1 MINRGLDW
9 EGLTASEL
17 QKLKGMVDKQK
28 TRRRKIFFPRGDLSS
43 KHTQRVN
50 TVTRSS
56 GDWPSWLRSVGSA
69 PCARSSAH
77 NWVLPFCA
85 ASCKGVNAHLSVAL
99 THALYLMSKAAT
111 STCCNETH
119 GVVVLSGWCLFH
131 FLENVAAW
139 IWLCVAAKQHW
150 TFSLSQWVIMKYDNP
165 PPKKNPSCHS
175 KPVWMSFF
183 DSSVWWCHVW
193 STNESREDCQWNFL

>member
-1 MINRGLDW
+1 MNR
-9 EGLTASEL
+9 T
-17 QKLKGMVDKQK
+17 VDKRMA
-28 TRRRKIFFPRGDLSS
+28 TRRKIFFPQCGLSIR
-43 KHTQRVN
+43 HTQRVN

-99 THALYLMSKAAT
+99 THALYLMSKAVT

-119 GVVVLSGWCLFH
+119 GAVVLSGWCLFH
-131 FLENVAAW
+131 LLTKVAAW
-139 IWLCVAAKQHW
+139 IWLCLAAKWHRTLLPSPTGYYEIW
-150 TFSLSQWVIMKYDNP
+150 EGEHNTCTAKIKP
-165 PPKKNPSCHS
+165 EKKKNCRS
-175 KPVWMSFF
+175 KPAWLTIL
-183 DSSVWWCHVW
+183 WCQIWNCW
-193 STNESREDCQWNFL
+193 STNEEDCLWNFHLLLTHNFLRS